1 MNDIS
6 GICIRETDGNIYAL
20 PDYDAKVTPTDDSY
34 EEVAVKITAPVS
46 TAGASTVTFVIPY
59 YRYGVFKTMLR
70 SIIENINKAQELR
83 DKNEEKV

>member
-1 MNDIS
+1 MNKIS
-6 GICIRETDGNIYAL
+6 GFCIKDTDGYSYSL
-20 PDYDAKVTPTDDSY
+20 PDYDATVTPTDDSY
-34 EEVAVKITAPVS
+34 EEVAVKITAPIS

-59 YRYGVFKTMLR
+59 YRYGIFKTMLR